1 MAGGAPN
8 ELCPYKS
15 EMSLMPGVHMAE
27 TLSRVASE
35 SKSKCQVAHV
45 PMNVS
50 TDLSF
55 ELAERI
61 ISTLDTM
68 EGPTLITSA

>member
-1 MAGGAPN
+1 
-8 ELCPYKS
+8 
-15 EMSLMPGVHMAE
+15 MAE